1 MHLADI
7 LMYLVSGEWYTA
19 FWPKHSTLEDFEK
32 VHVDLLLLF
41 VPLRCQIQ
49 CKFIVRNLLV
59 TFDRNIFKDGRHKMR
74 PFYYSLQIYDKI
86 VILSAVYFKVN

>member
-19 FWPKHSTLEDFEK
+19 FWPKHPTLEDFEK
-32 VHVDLLLLF
+32 VHVEHNYLLLLF

-49 CKFIVRNLLV
+49 CKFIVWNLLL
-59 TFDRNIFKDGRHKMR
+59 TFDRNIFQDGRHKMR
-74 PFYYSLQIYDKI
+74 
-86 VILSAVYFKVN
+86 YFTIHYKFMTKLEF